1 MSILNKFNE
10 IELTHKFNIDCELI
24 RKELSARQDY
34 QNIINNIINGQP
46 YIYFELIKK
55 INNLTFMLCVGK
67 KIENIPMFN
76 KYSIYVP
83 FEKNFTITDYIE
95 KYSELNIMSYHKK
108 SSNNLLVNIEQT
120 LINLQNKEKK
130 IISHNIN
137 IQESKK
143 RKEFK
148 ENYYLIINFIKEH
161 DKDFHKKYNNKNFYF
176 LNFNYKKN
184 TFYFDKSGINSL
196 FDSVDNIFYLDSYK
210 EELTTLY
217 PLNLLYFK
225 EDYDGE
231 ILDFEKS
238 LERINA
244 FNNMKNF

>member
-1 MSILNKFNE
+1 MSILNNFNE
-10 IELTHKFNIDCELI
+10 KELTHKFNLDCESI
-24 RKELSARQDY
+24 REELSARQDY
-34 QNIINNIINGQP
+34 QTIINNIINGQP

-55 INNLTFMLCVGK
+55 INNLTFMLCIGK
-67 KIENIPMFN
+67 KIENIPMLN

-83 FEKNFTITDYIE
+83 FEENFTITDYIE
-95 KYSELNIMSYHKK
+95 KYSELNIMSYHQK

-120 LINLQNKEKK
+120 LINLKNKEKK

-137 IQESKK
+137 IEESQK

-148 ENYYLIINFIKEH
+148 KNYYLIINFIKEH
-161 DKDFHKKYNNKNFYF
+161 DKDFYKKYNNKNFYF

-196 FDSVDNIFYLDSYK
+196 FDNVDNIFYLDRYK
-210 EELTTLY
+210 DELTTLY